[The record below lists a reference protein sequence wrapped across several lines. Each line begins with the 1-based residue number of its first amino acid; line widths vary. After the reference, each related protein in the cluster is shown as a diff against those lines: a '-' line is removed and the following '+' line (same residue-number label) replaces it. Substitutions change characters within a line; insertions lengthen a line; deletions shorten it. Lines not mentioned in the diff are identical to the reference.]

1 MAPVLQTT
9 RFRLRPFNQYDA
21 DNLYTLLKEERVVT
35 AHPAHPVTSQS
46 EANSVLKAMDQE
58 TTSGSA
64 LYWLIEEK
72 TSQRFTGRIGFKHIN
87 HQNNSAALMV
97 EVLPELWGENIL
109 YETGR
114 AVIAYGFSQLQLHR
128 IEAQVVPEH
137 SYMHRFLE
145 RVGFHL
151 EGTVAVLGKKT
162 TTGYWITA
170 SIHCSRPMMPGKPY
184 CLLHR
189 NTSVLA
195 TVCNPNTYGSR
206 YDASDGMA
214 SCRAREDAKSLPFCS
229 KSISGTCS
237 IPVANKVDS
246 YPFNRAKPSLIDLIL
261 CQ

>member
-1 MAPVLQTT
+1 MVPVLQTT

-21 DNLYTLLKEERVVT
+21 DNLYALLKEERVVT

-46 EANSVLKAMDQE
+46 QANSVLQAMDQE
-58 TTSGSA
+58 ITSGTA

-151 EGTVAVLGKKT
+151 EGLLQSWVKNDYGLLDYRIYSLLKT
-162 TTGYWITA
+162 DDAWKTI
-170 SIHCSRPMMPGKPY
+170 
-184 CLLHR
+184 
-189 NTSVLA
+189 LA
-195 TVCNPNTYGSR
+195 TSP
-206 YDASDGMA
+206 
-214 SCRAREDAKSLPFCS
+214 EHFSL
-229 KSISGTCS
+229 G
-237 IPVANKVDS
+237 N
-246 YPFNRAKPSLIDLIL
+246 SL
-261 CQ
+261 